1 MVDVQL
7 TEVPSE
13 TVAVMRRRVPV
24 DRLPAFFAE
33 AFTKVAEALVDSGGT
48 ISGPPFGWYHGMPGS
63 DVEVAAGFPVAGD
76 VHTPDGGVVLTE
88 RPGGR
93 AFVAVHVGPYDGL
106 ARTWNEVEGYAD
118 EYALDQ
124 REDCWE
130 EYLSEPTG
138 DPTTWRTR
146 IIVPLR

>member
-7 TEVPSE
+7 TTVPSE
-13 TVAVMRRRVPV
+13 TVAVVHRRVPV
-24 DRLPAFFAE
+24 DRLPTFFAE
-33 AFTKVAEALVDSGGT
+33 AFHKVAEALVDSGGT
-48 ISGPPFGWYHGMPGS
+48 IAGPPFGWYRTMPGKEV
-63 DVEVAAGFPVAGD
+63 DVSAGFPVAGD
-76 VHTPDGGVVLTE
+76 VHTPDGGVVVTE

-106 ARTWNEVEGYAD
+106 AKTWSEVEGYVD
-118 EYALDQ
+118 EYALSQ

-138 DPTTWRTR
+138 DPSTWRTR
-146 IIVPLR
+146 VVVPLN